1 VNFRTGTDRRKPVT
15 ETQMVSLAD
24 IAFLIIF
31 FFMLT
36 SNFMKDRSTIALP
49 TLPEA
54 TRTES
59 DTTVSVD
66 DHGAIT
72 LDGDPVGSPAELE
85 GLLKDKLTGKKTD
98 KECEI
103 RFKCD
108 RAQTY
113 TTYHPIYQAIANAG
127 GVIAVMHEVRK

>member
-1 VNFRTGTDRRKPVT
+1 MNFRTGGRRKPVT

-36 SNFMKDRSTIALP
+36 SNFMRDRTTVALP
-49 TLPEA
+49 TLPKA
-54 TRTES
+54 ARTES
-59 DTTVSVD
+59 QISVAVD
-66 DHGAIT
+66 AAGKIS
-72 LDGDPVGSPAELE
+72 LDGVSVGSPAELE
-85 GLLKDKLTGKKTD
+85 GLLKDKLAGKKTD
-98 KECEI
+98 KECEV
-103 RFKCD
+103 RLKCD

-113 TTYHPIYQAIANAG
+113 ATYHPIYEAIANAG